1 MPCQRPHVDA
11 SLLCWQRDVALLP
24 RSCQCFS
31 NLVVVWCQ
39 SNSFLVFQALSLYH
53 WWDWP
58 LTWLTN
64 HRSSV
69 LWHFWLGHLTRK
81 IVSEM
86 TYNVSSWMLNPTIP
100 YHSLSLSHR
109 FLLWLQPWSLS
120 TTMLLWH
127 SFLKIIIIIGVW
139 ISVYSTRI
147 TTYISDCASRHN
159 LKLNQTKS
167 WEMVTESYSFRLIE
181 SR

>member
-11 SLLCWQRDVALLP
+11 SLLCWQRAVALLP

-127 SFLKIIIIIGVW
+127 SFLIII
-139 ISVYSTRI
+139 TRGQSNL
-147 TTYISDCASRHN
+147 TKSASRGAHTPVRGHPRGS
-159 LKLNQTKS
+159 KVVPLNS
-167 WEMVTESYSFRLIE
+167 WGRVSY
-181 SR
+181 